1 MEMLLCFRRTPT
13 RTMAVELLE
22 ERMTDLAD
30 QVTQTSSQ
38 MTKMMQ
44 MMQMVIAQQR
54 HSTSLLEITEV
65 PLDD

>member
-1 MEMLLCFRRTPT
+1 
-13 RTMAVELLE
+13 
-22 ERMTDLAD
+22 
-30 QVTQTSSQ
+30 
-38 MTKMMQ
+38 MTK